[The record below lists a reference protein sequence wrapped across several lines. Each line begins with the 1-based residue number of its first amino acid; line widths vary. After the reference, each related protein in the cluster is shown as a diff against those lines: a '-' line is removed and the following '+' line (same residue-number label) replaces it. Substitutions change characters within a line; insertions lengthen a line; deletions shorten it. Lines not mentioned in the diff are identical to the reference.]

1 MASKMIG
8 RPSLLAPLVQT
19 HTHINPQKWVKNKCV
34 SKCLNSPKTN
44 NAMKIFFRGGDI
56 FDTWENWLGL
66 IVTIDKLKNMFFK
79 GNHIISRAS
88 RQQTLFLIYF
98 QGNKISWYFLIF
110 PLSTKYP
117 SASGTFCLFVK
128 LFESRWLSSMFF
140 VLVMLLQYFK
150 TTSQCTWFCW
160 SKRSFHDTEI
170 IIMSRISLML
180 VLITTFSVCSTE
192 DQRKDFEILI

>member
-1 MASKMIG
+1 M
-8 RPSLLAPLVQT
+8 Q
-19 HTHINPQKWVKNKCV
+19 W
-34 SKCLNSPKTN
+34 
-44 NAMKIFFRGGDI
+44 KIFLGGGDI